1 MVVVGISGSL
11 SSSLCNLL
19 FLTCALHHCKSNS
32 CSVCDG
38 AAVARETQMGI
49 RVRGADRQQRGIRV
63 CDEAAT
69 TWIHGSTRVVVVASC
84 CFLSF

>member
-1 MVVVGISGSL
+1 M
-11 SSSLCNLL
+11 
-19 FLTCALHHCKSNS
+19 
-32 CSVCDG
+32 CDG
-38 AAVARETQMGI
+38 AALSHAKHKWGI

-84 CFLSF
+84 SFFKFLGVCVRTIAGVALVVCVTEQLCHKRITDL